1 MLVEGSYD
9 RMRSMRRKHHRNILL
24 MACAWLV
31 MAGAADAANMARV
44 STDGKWAMVPLADG
58 FDYPVGKPNGE
69 GYYKSRGVR
78 LQIPRHM
85 GEDWNGKSGGNS
97 DKGDPVYTVGTGLV
111 TYASDARGRWGKVV
125 IVRHA
130 FREPRTGK
138 VLCCQT
144 LYGHLDR
151 IDVKLG
157 QIVKRGEQ
165 VGTIGT
171 NRGMYPA
178 HLHAELHFNVLV
190 NCGQQGIP
198 KTSRNYGHLT
208 NFIQHYRRLRPEN
221 KEVRL
226 PIGCF
231 LPYKDTE
238 GL

>member
-1 MLVEGSYD
+1 MVRFFHSFC
-9 RMRSMRRKHHRNILL
+9 IL
-24 MACAWLV
+24 AAAWLLCIGGV
-31 MAGAADAANMARV
+31 APAVTMAKKSA
-44 STDGKWAMVPLADG
+44 DGKWAMVPLADG
-58 FDYPVGKPNGE
+58 FDYPVGKPNGD
-69 GYYKSRGVR
+69 GYYRSRGLR
-78 LQIPRHM
+78 LSVPRHM
-85 GEDWNGKSGGNS
+85 GEDWNGNSGGNS
-97 DKGDPVYTVGTGLV
+97 DLGDPVYTIGHGLV
-111 TYASDARGRWGKVV
+111 TYAADARGRWGKVV

-130 FREPRTGK
+130 FREPKTGK

-157 QIVKRGEQ
+157 QIVKRGDQ

-178 HLHAELHFNVLV
+178 HLHAELHFNVLA

-198 KTSRNYGHLT
+198 KTERTYGHLSH
-208 NFIQHYRRLRPEN
+208 FIEHYRRLKPET

-231 LPYKDTE
+231 LPYRDTE